1 MWGSEAP
8 CTAHLQ
14 SSSIVVLASLA
25 LEQFTITGDAWSIAP
40 TQGIIVDAM
49 VPGAKD
55 HVDGEAHRG
64 HEQKENNPLRIHC
77 VSLTFLVS
85 PISNSTCQP
94 QGWTKSRGGV
104 VSKPS
109 K

>member
-1 MWGSEAP
+1 MWRSEAP

-64 HEQKENNPLRIHC
+64 HEQKENKPLRIHC
-77 VSLTFLVS
+77 VSLS
-85 PISNSTCQP
+85 
-94 QGWTKSRGGV
+94 
-104 VSKPS
+104 
-109 K
+109 

>member
-1 MWGSEAP
+1 MWSINVHTPAIQRALNVGISGA
-8 CTAHLQ
+8 AHGAST

-49 VPGAKD
+49 VARAKD

-77 VSLTFLVS
+77 VSLTF
-85 PISNSTCQP
+85 
-94 QGWTKSRGGV
+94 
-104 VSKPS
+104 
-109 K
+109 